1 MLRVL
6 QERDWCMKIG
16 DIRILLFIQMLIEQ
30 DLPMIGEQHEDS
42 VFLLVVILSHG
53 KERSKM

>member
-1 MLRVL
+1 
-6 QERDWCMKIG
+6 MKIG